1 MTWRQTLA
9 CIATALLLAACRA
22 QPPANQSFFF
32 VQMSDPQFG
41 FITPNAGFK
50 QETDNFSKAIAAAN
64 RLRPAFV
71 VVTGDLTHR
80 QGDSAQIAEYR
91 RIIAQLDP
99 AIVVYNV
106 PGNHDLALPLSPASI
121 AAYRRVFGPDYYE
134 FDSHGMHG
142 IVINS
147 SLFKEPSLAP
157 NEAAAQE
164 AWLRSRLDAARAKNS
179 RVIVFQHHPWFL
191 TSADE
196 PDQYYN
202 LPLARRREFLDL
214 FARSGVTHVFA
225 GHYHR
230 NALGKD
236 GALEMVTTG
245 PVGKPL
251 GADSSG
257 VRIVVAD
264 RGRIA
269 HFYYA
274 LDSIPGQVPGAR
286 YPVPR
291 SR

>member
-1 MTWRQTLA
+1 MTWRRS
-9 CIATALLLAACRA
+9 IAWFAVALLVAACRLA
-22 QPPANQSFFF
+22 QAPASPQSFFF
-32 VQMSDPQFG
+32 IQMSDPQFG
-41 FITPNAGFK
+41 FIAPNAGFK
-50 QETDNFSKAIAAAN
+50 QETENFSKAIAAAN

-80 QGDSAQIAEYR
+80 QGDTAQIAEYR
-91 RIIAQLDP
+91 RIVGQLDP
-99 AIVVYNV
+99 SIAVHNV
-106 PGNHDLALPLSPASI
+106 PGNHDLGLPLSSASI

-157 NEAAAQE
+157 AEAAAQE
-164 AWLRSRLDAARAKNS
+164 AWLRSKLGAARGKYS

-230 NALGKD
+230 NAFGKD

-257 VRIVVAD
+257 VRVVVVD
-264 RGRIA
+264 RGRVV

-274 LDSIPGQVPGAR
+274 LDSIPVTVR
-286 YPVPR
+286 VER
-291 SR
+291 

>member
-1 MTWRQTLA
+1 MTWRRRIVCLA
-9 CIATALLLAACRA
+9 AALLLAACHAA
-22 QPPANQSFFF
+22 QAPANPQSFLFI
-32 VQMSDPQFG
+32 QMSDPQFG

-50 QETDNFSKAIAAAN
+50 QETENLTKAIAAAN

-80 QGDSAQIAEYR
+80 QGDTAQIAEYR
-91 RIIAQLDP
+91 RIVGQLDP
-99 AIVVYNV
+99 SIAVHNV
-106 PGNHDLALPLSPASI
+106 PGNHDLGLPLSSASI

-134 FDSHGMHG
+134 FDSHGTHG

-147 SLFKEPSLAP
+147 SLFKEPALAP
-157 NEAAAQE
+157 AEAAAQE
-164 AWLRSRLDAARAKNS
+164 AWLRLKLDAARGKYT

-191 TSADE
+191 ANADE

-214 FARSGVTHVFA
+214 FVRSGVTHIFA

-230 NALGKD
+230 NAFGKD
-236 GALEMVTTG
+236 GTLEMVTTG

-257 VRIVVAD
+257 VRVVVVD
-264 RGRIA
+264 RDRVA
-269 HFYYA
+269 HFYYP
-274 LDSIPGQVPGAR
+274 LDSIPVAVPVAR
-286 YPVPR
+286 
-291 SR
+291 

>member
-1 MTWRQTLA
+1 MTLRQTLA

-22 QPPANQSFFF
+22 QPLANQQSFFF

-41 FITPNAGFK
+41 FIAPNAGFK
-50 QETDNFSKAIAAAN
+50 QETENLTKAIAAAN

-80 QGDSAQIAEYR
+80 QGDTAQIAEYR
-91 RIIAQLDP
+91 RIVGQLDP
-99 AIVVYNV
+99 SIAVHNV
-106 PGNHDLALPLSPASI
+106 PGNHDLGLPLSSASI

-157 NEAAAQE
+157 AEAAAQE
-164 AWLRSRLDAARAKNS
+164 AWLRSKLGAARGKYA

-230 NALGKD
+230 NAFGKD

-257 VRIVVAD
+257 VRVVVVD
-264 RGRIA
+264 RGRVV
-269 HFYYA
+269 HFYYP
-274 LDSIPGQVPGAR
+274 LDSIPVAVPVAR
-286 YPVPR
+286 
-291 SR
+291 

>member
-9 CIATALLLAACRA
+9 CIATALLLATCRA
-22 QPPANQSFFF
+22 QPPAIQQSFVF

-41 FITPNAGFK
+41 FITPNAGFEK
-50 QETDNFSKAIAAAN
+50 ETENFSKAIASAN

-91 RIIAQLDP
+91 RIVAQLDP
-99 AIVVYNV
+99 SIVVHNV
-106 PGNHDLALPLSPASI
+106 PGNHDLGLPLSSASI

-134 FDSHGMHG
+134 FDSHGTHG

-147 SLFKEPSLAP
+147 SLFKEPLLAP
-157 NEAAAQE
+157 AEASAQE
-164 AWLRSRLDAARAKNS
+164 AWLRSRLDAARGKYS
-179 RVIVFQHHPWFL
+179 RVIVFRHHPWFL

-230 NALGKD
+230 NAFGKD
-236 GALEMVTTG
+236 GELEMVTTG

-257 VRIVVAD
+257 VRVVVID
-264 RGRIA
+264 RGRVV
-269 HFYYA
+269 HVYYP
-274 LDSIPGQVPGAR
+274 LDSIPRAVPVLR
-286 YPVPR
+286 
-291 SR
+291 